1 MIVQKYGN
9 VDADDIRVKLDAIK
23 QEPRER
29 VQKYFKRL
37 DRLFQRGRITNAE
50 QRRRRRQPMEF
61 QPVGAGPSAGVTEE
75 GTVTNR
81 EHSVRSK
88 ILSHFIKGKISLTPM
103 ETVMMIPGE
112 LEQLENL
119 VKVARRKRDAE
130 IEGAQVSMVTAAP
143 SKADSGAEVCNNV
156 GWMERA
162 SEGSGAGNVSSTWC
176 EDGIDQQKCALESE
190 SESDSREEDDEG
202 AQLEGHVE
210 SESEFGD
217 TELEKL
223 VQLEGPQQILQLTL

>member
-29 VQKYFKRL
+29 VQKYFERL
-37 DRLFQRGRITNAE
+37 DRLFQRGRITDAE

-61 QPVGAGPSAGVTEE
+61 QLAGDGPSAGVTKE

-81 EHSVRSK
+81 EH
-88 ILSHFIKGKISLTPM
+88 
-103 ETVMMIPGE
+103 
-112 LEQLENL
+112 
-119 VKVARRKRDAE
+119 
-130 IEGAQVSMVTAAP
+130 
-143 SKADSGAEVCNNV
+143 SKADSGAEVCNNE

-162 SEGSGAGNVSSTWC
+162 SEGSGVGNVSLTWC
-176 EDGIDQQKCALESE
+176 EDGIDQQKCAPESE
-190 SESDSREEDDEG
+190 SESDSGEEDDEG
-202 AQLEGHVE
+202 TQLEGQVE

-223 VQLEGPQQILQLTL
+223 V